1 MSTTQ
6 TWCVIIF
13 IIILLFVVLWAL
25 SGGKKR
31 EFVGLDPLALPEGQ
45 VVGQDVARGP
55 VEGGQQHSDVE
66 NPPERAASRA
76 EGQVRSSPIP
86 HSYPSPPIVSP
97 PVAPSFIDGDR
108 QPPQR
113 GVEDRSRDSNSIPT
127 FPPSGLPPLAVP
139 QGPALPHIPP
149 FTIPDYIA
157 NPQRDEG
164 KHDAGAPRMGGK
176 KSLGEIE
183 TCASLERIF
192 PGYRF
197 QTYRPD
203 FLRNPETGHAM
214 EIDCYN
220 PELRIGGEYSGMQ
233 HYIYPNRFN
242 KSEEEFINQVRRDQ
256 LKVILCA
263 QNDVGL
269 AIVPY
274 TVPIPEI
281 QRYIENTLQQ
291 SINRAVSNLPR

>member
-13 IIILLFVVLWAL
+13 IIVLLFVVLWAL

-45 VVGQDVARGP
+45 VVGGDAVKAPQYPLEGDQHP
-55 VEGGQQHSDVE
+55 VVE
-66 NPPERAASRA
+66 EPPERAASRA
-76 EGQVRSSPIP
+76 EGQPRSSPVSHP
-86 HSYPSPPIVSP
+86 HAVSP
-97 PVAPSFIDGDR
+97 PHRGDS
-108 QPPQR
+108 PT
-113 GVEDRSRDSNSIPT
+113 IPT
-127 FPPSGLPPLAVP
+127 FPQVPSGLSIPP
-139 QGPALPHIPP
+139 GPALPYIPP

-157 NPQRDEG
+157 NPPQDRYRDEG

-176 KSLGEIE
+176 KSAGEIE
-183 TCASLERIF
+183 TCAALERIF

-197 QTYRPD
+197 QTYRPE
-203 FLRNPETGHAM
+203 FLRNPETGHNM

-220 PELRIGGEYSGMQ
+220 PELRIGAEYSGMQ

-242 KSEEEFINQVRRDQ
+242 KTEEEFINQVRRDQ
-256 LKVILCA
+256 LKVVLCA

-269 AIVPY
+269 AVVPY
-274 TVPIPEI
+274 TVPVPEI